1 MVHSCQ
7 EKVPNK
13 KVLEIV
19 FLFSLTSAPRSS
31 HSPSLFTGQYSH
43 DHRVQPRGGVA
54 SCAEDCAAAL
64 QEKEGCANRG
74 VGSGDQSRAVHTF
87 F

>member
-31 HSPSLFTGQYSH
+31 HSPSLFTGQSSH
-43 DHRVQPRGGVA
+43 DHRVQPGGGVA

-64 QEKEGCANRG
+64 QDGKEAGELG
-74 VGSGDQSRAVHTF
+74 
-87 F
+87 